1 MSKIER
7 FLSDP
12 RYQALDDA
20 GKKEKLDLFFN
31 KYVTQDARYAPLDE
45 EGKARVYSKF
55 MSKYYGEPEAK
66 APKQKTRFSELRL
79 KSELKGTMSLT
90 QSAVADKTSTDAVES
105 YMAKTH
111 RGSADIGYSRGA
123 ASVAGAPKPKNILE
137 AMDVGFTQGLTS
149 VLSAP
154 KMIIDIIQGDTYSAN
169 YTQGV
174 IDQRL
179 KDAGYEDMDMAS
191 AIKNKDLKKAG
202 GMALRAFAQS
212 APVTA
217 LWLVHPLIGDV
228 FGALMPT
235 AASKY
240 TQLDREMPELSTG
253 KKVASAALA
262 GTWEALS
269 EEIGNRLGFLN
280 KFVKIGRPN
289 LAKLISK
296 EVAKTKI
303 INAFAGG
310 AMGAVGEG
318 FEEYLSFNGEYWTDV
333 MLGITDHDP
342 KAYREGAINSTLL
355 GIGAGGVQGGIT
367 TTVSSLLNARYS
379 NIQSKL
385 DKAEGIDLSR
395 YKDAGKWNAAKNAK
409 MLAQKTRAA
418 IQFAQ
423 EGDTD
428 GAIQLAKENLSA
440 AQRILS
446 EDQSSTIKAIGMY
459 NAIIFDTATQY
470 QEREEG
476 LPVPSGVAAGEQAT
490 AIQEPTQKAAATEP
504 QSVEDTIVNLVQE
517 GDIEAAENALN
528 EAIKNRVTGINVPY
542 LRTLV
547 NESKAVA
554 ARTAKEE
561 ADQKARRDIIDKY
574 GKYAEMSHSELQ
586 DEAKKRGLKAGG
598 KSTDIMARLKESDEK
613 PKAETTPAK
622 PAAKKPFATNEP
634 TEQQQDRAIK
644 ESLIAEETPKKASK
658 YESMGYNALQKEA
671 KKRGINSFGV
681 KKAELIRQL
690 EEKDSSTG
698 TAPGTATDTGKAAE
712 AKVESVKPY
721 SNHSKMNREALRNEK
736 KARLRSLEEMKAR
749 GVKSVKIGAKQMTI
763 DKAID
768 VTRKS
773 MDILLLDEYNAEQK
787 VSPTLSEDVKW
798 KIYKARKEFE
808 RYAEGGVSSRISKK
822 EFDNALRKLN
832 ALESEYGVPN
842 TRADGTRGGEIYEQ
856 KDVTPIEYTGKSDG
870 KIDRNLVDAIKSG
883 EAWMDYNATTSEEWN
898 IAMAEMKEEGTFWG
912 IKDQDIVDQ
921 GIKIMEEIDKLLD
934 EIENIDNTTKEYLDD
949 LDKSGTYIS
958 DEEINR
964 ISDENWEKRKEIEAK
979 IKVLQE
985 KHKDL
990 WDNAKSD
997 QSSQDT
1003 TPVKAAEDSKAEVA
1017 EIDSNFDA
1025 ADNEAWDAK
1034 RNLPEV
1040 VVRRINTYWADNEK
1054 LTKDNKSK
1062 FRELWVSHGKNIEAY
1077 LDAMSRRG
1085 FTGKDQQAI
1094 IRWLNEA
1101 RRLRMESEKR
1111 RAWYNGDLA
1120 KAAEDIGS
1128 EVAPKTQSV
1137 PMSRSTFQE
1146 QYRQAQEG
1154 KLPKGQID
1162 AQLKLYDAMMDTYAK
1177 EMGITIDEAYAE
1189 VIDSV
1194 TVDEPVEG
1202 TARRSGARYHTIQGY
1217 IQKMPN
1223 GKYRIGI
1230 MQPNVTTGLHEQ
1242 AHLGKSLMEIMAN
1255 KSPAWASRLKAAEEW
1270 CGVKDGKW
1278 TTEAEEKFA
1287 NGYVKFLADGSAPN
1301 GKLKTIFAKIKE
1313 WIGSILQG
1321 LADVKNLDVSNEMR
1335 GVYLSMLGISEGK
1348 RNLTS
1353 EQKVLSIKLK
1363 SAMKQ
1368 AATSDPL
1375 KLETEID
1382 RFADSNDLILE
1393 GKRTGNKTSFYLN
1406 RIDDGKT
1413 MIEIHHSNGEYDVNG
1428 YHAANNQEVMEQVTR
1443 ILGETRYQTT
1453 DMPSAAEIAEA
1464 ERQMAEVRKKYKGTD
1479 VAVSQN
1485 ARYAGQ
1491 DMKWTERLKQKPTK
1505 IVPGTKFYHVSY
1517 SRISSFFPKETCFFT
1532 EYKKYL
1538 TGHFYELEVL
1548 SPIYGQETITEEE
1561 IRIDLEDYADSVA
1574 IRYIGERDTKYDINS
1589 KKHIETKNTLIA
1601 TDKWM
1606 KAPNGKPTNLTE
1618 RQWLQVRTQNFKDWF
1633 GDWENDPKNA
1643 SKVVDENGEP
1653 MVVYHG
1659 GEVESEFSPTKSRR
1673 GFFFF
1678 AQDRGAAEYYASS
1691 FRSRLVEAF
1700 LSSPNILDLMN
1711 PYSVENKDF
1720 MSEYAEYYDEW
1731 VDRASGEK
1739 TSPQELIDAGTLWD
1753 YEGSGSGNRWYD
1765 LFALAKTMGYDGV
1778 KVNDITIGSDE
1789 PTYVVFSPNQIKS
1802 ATDNVGTF
1810 SESNDIRY
1818 QIDNAI
1824 QSASPDMQ
1832 ERIAKIMEKQKK
1844 VQQAANATY
1853 RELTTKIGRTTSVYE
1868 WDSLMRK
1875 SLVTAIRNAFP
1886 GAAPMNIEKYAALEE
1901 TLGELDPGLEDH
1913 AKEIKRIKAQLRR
1926 MVAMDKKFRD
1936 ALEDVSGFSD
1946 IADIP
1951 FEGLFSALENTN
1963 PAAYDRYFKD
1973 ETFDILLKAL
1983 PKIKT
1988 AYDGQFTMQTL
1999 QRIVDVILNGNDPN
2013 VGRDVSELA
2022 FLQPQRLFAELFGK
2036 AGINTINY
2044 AYHGTLKLAA
2054 YEMEYT
2060 PHLREINRLLMT
2072 ADNNR
2077 GSAYDGDDLDIIGRT
2092 IFEVDGNSEI
2102 SNKLETIQER
2112 LAEWAEEN
2120 NAVINSKDVEDIYN
2134 EKEYLKD
2141 IMRGF
2146 IAEWNANPERTQKIG
2161 IREDYD
2167 NPRKYNWGDISDIT
2181 TKGGKYLYTPGN
2193 ARERSKQ
2200 DFSDGLD
2207 YDTNIF
2213 NAYSNY
2219 MYSMTR
2225 YMAFYDLAN
2234 YVEGSSILYAS
2245 KGGKAGQKKM
2255 ASGFDLDL
2263 SLAQHKS
2270 SAYASKM
2277 IEDYVRNTIGYHKK
2291 DTPKGR
2297 LLAAARTNVYA
2308 SLLASNVIMT
2318 VLNFNQRNLIH
2329 SVVDQNIAKQVKT
2342 DVAFWTGL
2350 FKPSNEEYPTL
2361 SGIMQAYVT
2370 ANQSLIAELA
2380 AEAKRSANQG
2390 RTALTRAYYKHSAY
2404 NAELLRLSP
2413 FSLAELGNRAY
2424 AHAAGVYQVTQNSM
2438 AYKEYVASGMSR
2450 HQAMERALSEDSNLR
2465 RAAITYGGIIN
2476 AEINADA
2483 NRAFSPHFFG
2493 DASKIKKIAIF
2504 LRYGVTIAL
2513 LELRTYGGARDI
2525 KSLLSPDL
2533 FRLLTSGNVKAA
2545 TAAQTIQAGIIMKSM
2560 LHPKR
2565 IAELVRKGQ
2574 VSTAETSKNLITVN
2588 EVNMV
2593 RDAITWALDEQAK
2606 YTEEEFH
2613 NIIRGKSGAKRAM
2626 AALMAF
2632 SVSEVLLRSLL
2643 ELLFSLIPWWQGK
2656 KKFIETDV
2664 IENIASVLGLFQG
2677 LKTASNVRLGA
2688 TLAPDLGAYNPT
2700 AKTTTKALSQYVLRL
2715 TPYAGLANYMGKV
2728 FTGKYFSDLFWDE
2741 VYD

>member
-1 MSKIER
+1 M
-7 FLSDP
+7 
-12 RYQALDDA
+12 
-20 GKKEKLDLFFN
+20 
-31 KYVTQDARYAPLDE
+31 
-45 EGKARVYSKF
+45 
-55 MSKYYGEPEAK
+55 
-66 APKQKTRFSELRL
+66 
-79 KSELKGTMSLT
+79 
-90 QSAVADKTSTDAVES
+90 
-105 YMAKTH
+105 
-111 RGSADIGYSRGA
+111 
-123 ASVAGAPKPKNILE
+123 
-137 AMDVGFTQGLTS
+137 
-149 VLSAP
+149 
-154 KMIIDIIQGDTYSAN
+154 
-169 YTQGV
+169 
-174 IDQRL
+174 
-179 KDAGYEDMDMAS
+179 
-191 AIKNKDLKKAG
+191 
-202 GMALRAFAQS
+202 
-212 APVTA
+212 
-217 LWLVHPLIGDV
+217 
-228 FGALMPT
+228 
-235 AASKY
+235 
-240 TQLDREMPELSTG
+240 
-253 KKVASAALA
+253 
-262 GTWEALS
+262 
-269 EEIGNRLGFLN
+269 
-280 KFVKIGRPN
+280 
-289 LAKLISK
+289 
-296 EVAKTKI
+296 
-303 INAFAGG
+303 
-310 AMGAVGEG
+310 
-318 FEEYLSFNGEYWTDV
+318 
-333 MLGITDHDP
+333 
-342 KAYREGAINSTLL
+342 
-355 GIGAGGVQGGIT
+355 
-367 TTVSSLLNARYS
+367 
-379 NIQSKL
+379 
-385 DKAEGIDLSR
+385 
-395 YKDAGKWNAAKNAK
+395 
-409 MLAQKTRAA
+409 
-418 IQFAQ
+418 
-423 EGDTD
+423 
-428 GAIQLAKENLSA
+428 
-440 AQRILS
+440 
-446 EDQSSTIKAIGMY
+446 
-459 NAIIFDTATQY
+459 
-470 QEREEG
+470 
-476 LPVPSGVAAGEQAT
+476 
-490 AIQEPTQKAAATEP
+490 
-504 QSVEDTIVNLVQE
+504 
-517 GDIEAAENALN
+517 
-528 EAIKNRVTGINVPY
+528 
-542 LRTLV
+542 
-547 NESKAVA
+547 
-554 ARTAKEE
+554 
-561 ADQKARRDIIDKY
+561 
-574 GKYAEMSHSELQ
+574 
-586 DEAKKRGLKAGG
+586 
-598 KSTDIMARLKESDEK
+598 
-613 PKAETTPAK
+613 
-622 PAAKKPFATNEP
+622 
-634 TEQQQDRAIK
+634 
-644 ESLIAEETPKKASK
+644 
-658 YESMGYNALQKEA
+658 
-671 KKRGINSFGV
+671 
-681 KKAELIRQL
+681 
-690 EEKDSSTG
+690 
-698 TAPGTATDTGKAAE
+698 
-712 AKVESVKPY
+712 
-721 SNHSKMNREALRNEK
+721 
-736 KARLRSLEEMKAR
+736 
-749 GVKSVKIGAKQMTI
+749 
-763 DKAID
+763 
-768 VTRKS
+768 
-773 MDILLLDEYNAEQK
+773 
-787 VSPTLSEDVKW
+787 
-798 KIYKARKEFE
+798 
-808 RYAEGGVSSRISKK
+808 
-822 EFDNALRKLN
+822 
-832 ALESEYGVPN
+832 
-842 TRADGTRGGEIYEQ
+842 
-856 KDVTPIEYTGKSDG
+856 
-870 KIDRNLVDAIKSG
+870 
-883 EAWMDYNATTSEEWN
+883 
-898 IAMAEMKEEGTFWG
+898 
-912 IKDQDIVDQ
+912 
-921 GIKIMEEIDKLLD
+921 
-934 EIENIDNTTKEYLDD
+934 
-949 LDKSGTYIS
+949 
-958 DEEINR
+958 
-964 ISDENWEKRKEIEAK
+964 
-979 IKVLQE
+979 
-985 KHKDL
+985 
-990 WDNAKSD
+990 
-997 QSSQDT
+997 
-1003 TPVKAAEDSKAEVA
+1003 
-1017 EIDSNFDA
+1017 
-1025 ADNEAWDAK
+1025 
-1034 RNLPEV
+1034 
-1040 VVRRINTYWADNEK
+1040 
-1054 LTKDNKSK
+1054 
-1062 FRELWVSHGKNIEAY
+1062 
-1077 LDAMSRRG
+1077 
-1085 FTGKDQQAI
+1085 
-1094 IRWLNEA
+1094 
-1101 RRLRMESEKR
+1101 
-1111 RAWYNGDLA
+1111 
-1120 KAAEDIGS
+1120 
-1128 EVAPKTQSV
+1128 
-1137 PMSRSTFQE
+1137 
-1146 QYRQAQEG
+1146 
-1154 KLPKGQID
+1154 
-1162 AQLKLYDAMMDTYAK
+1162 
-1177 EMGITIDEAYAE
+1177 
-1189 VIDSV
+1189 
-1194 TVDEPVEG
+1194 
-1202 TARRSGARYHTIQGY
+1202 
-1217 IQKMPN
+1217 
-1223 GKYRIGI
+1223 
-1230 MQPNVTTGLHEQ
+1230 
-1242 AHLGKSLMEIMAN
+1242 
-1255 KSPAWASRLKAAEEW
+1255 
-1270 CGVKDGKW
+1270 
-1278 TTEAEEKFA
+1278 
-1287 NGYVKFLADGSAPN
+1287 
-1301 GKLKTIFAKIKE
+1301 
-1313 WIGSILQG
+1313 
-1321 LADVKNLDVSNEMR
+1321 
-1335 GVYLSMLGISEGK
+1335 
-1348 RNLTS
+1348 
-1353 EQKVLSIKLK
+1353 
-1363 SAMKQ
+1363 
-1368 AATSDPL
+1368 
-1375 KLETEID
+1375 
-1382 RFADSNDLILE
+1382 
-1393 GKRTGNKTSFYLN
+1393 
-1406 RIDDGKT
+1406 
-1413 MIEIHHSNGEYDVNG
+1413 
-1428 YHAANNQEVMEQVTR
+1428 
-1443 ILGETRYQTT
+1443 
-1453 DMPSAAEIAEA
+1453 
-1464 ERQMAEVRKKYKGTD
+1464 
-1479 VAVSQN
+1479 
-1485 ARYAGQ
+1485 
-1491 DMKWTERLKQKPTK
+1491 
-1505 IVPGTKFYHVSY
+1505 
-1517 SRISSFFPKETCFFT
+1517 
-1532 EYKKYL
+1532 
-1538 TGHFYELEVL
+1538 
-1548 SPIYGQETITEEE
+1548 
-1561 IRIDLEDYADSVA
+1561 
-1574 IRYIGERDTKYDINS
+1574 
-1589 KKHIETKNTLIA
+1589 
-1601 TDKWM
+1601 
-1606 KAPNGKPTNLTE
+1606 
-1618 RQWLQVRTQNFKDWF
+1618 
-1633 GDWENDPKNA
+1633 
-1643 SKVVDENGEP
+1643 VDENGEP
-1653 MVVYHG
+1653 RVVYHG
-1659 GEVESEFSPTKSRR
+1659 SSNSFSEFRKKMMGSTTGTAAAKK
-1673 GFFFF
+1673 GFWFAANPEVASFF
-1678 AQDRGAAEYYASS
+1678 AQYEDKNIYPVFLNIKALVKTNDAKLSRYELMSGVGHNKRRDVAQKAIREGKNGAMFLNTVDYGGDRTDTFVA
-1691 FRSRLVEAF
+1691 
-1700 LSSPNILDLMN
+1700 
-1711 PYSVENKDF
+1711 
-1720 MSEYAEYYDEW
+1720 
-1731 VDRASGEK
+1731 
-1739 TSPQELIDAGTLWD
+1739 
-1753 YEGSGSGNRWYD
+1753 
-1765 LFALAKTMGYDGV
+1765 
-1778 KVNDITIGSDE
+1778 
-1789 PTYVVFSPNQIKS
+1789 FSPNQIKS
-1802 ATDNVGTF
+1802 ATGNVGTF

-2120 NAVINSKDVEDIYN
+2120 NAVINSKDVEEIYN

-2308 SLLASNVIMT
+2308 SLLAANVIMT
-2318 VLNFNQRNLIH
+2318 VLNYNQRNLIH
-2329 SVVDQNIAKQVKT
+2329 AVVDQNIAKQVKT

-2404 NAELLRLSP
+2404 YAEILRLSP

-2483 NRAFSPHFFG
+2483 NRAFSPHFFS
-2493 DASKIKKIAIF
+2493 DASKIKKVAIF

-2606 YTEEEFH
+2606 HTEEEFH

>member
-123 ASVAGAPKPKNILE
+123 ASVAGEPKPKNILE

-202 GMALRAFAQS
+202 GMALRTFAQS
-212 APVTA
+212 APVTV
-217 LWLVHPLIGDV
+217 LWLVHPLIGDIY
-228 FGALMPT
+228 GALMPT

-262 GTWEALS
+262 GTWEVLS

-385 DKAEGIDLSR
+385 DKVEGIDLSR

-409 MLAQKTRAA
+409 MLAQKTREA

-459 NAIIFDTATQY
+459 NAIIVDTATQY

-554 ARTAKEE
+554 ARTAKE
-561 ADQKARRDIIDKY
+561 AAAQKERQDIIDKY

-598 KSTDIMARLKESDEK
+598 KSTDIMARLKESDQAK

-634 TEQQQDRAIK
+634 IEQQQDRAIK

-671 KKRGINSFGV
+671 KKHGINSFGV

-808 RYAEGGVSSRISKK
+808 RYAEGGVFSRISKK

-1003 TPVKAAEDSKAEVA
+1003 TPVKAAEDSKAETKDIDGLYNRIKTTVA
-1017 EIDSNFDA
+1017 GKDSQDMYVLKRDLGLLLMPKVRVQEAESVADYYIALREGSVTQAEYDNYIDELIAENRVNDTSDA
-1025 ADNEAWDAK
+1025 EKVAARERVDAYRNKKAEDSKPKQQSPKDDGYIRINIGDLIEHYKAMGMDRQRAWKEYIQDTVLSKRVITDSIDAK
-1034 RNLPEV
+1034 DFMPFFD
-1040 VVRRINTYWADNEK
+1040 RIQFPKKSDKMMPKQQTADP
-1054 LTKDNKSK
+1054 
-1062 FRELWVSHGKNIEAY
+1062 V
-1077 LDAMSRRG
+1077 
-1085 FTGKDQQAI
+1085 
-1094 IRWLNEA
+1094 
-1101 RRLRMESEKR
+1101 
-1111 RAWYNGDLA
+1111 
-1120 KAAEDIGS
+1120 KAAEDSKS
-1128 EVAPKTQSV
+1128 EV
-1137 PMSRSTFQE
+1137 MSRSNFQE

-1194 TVDEPVEG
+1194 TADEPLDG
-1202 TARRSGARYHTIQGY
+1202 TARRSGVRYQTIQGY

-1363 SAMKQ
+1363 FAMKQ

-1464 ERQMAEVRKKYKGTD
+1464 ERQMAEVRAKYEGTD
-1479 VAVSQN
+1479 Q
-1485 ARYAGQ
+1485 
-1491 DMKWTERLKQKPTK
+1491 
-1505 IVPGTKFYHVSY
+1505 
-1517 SRISSFFPKETCFFT
+1517 
-1532 EYKKYL
+1532 
-1538 TGHFYELEVL
+1538 
-1548 SPIYGQETITEEE
+1548 
-1561 IRIDLEDYADSVA
+1561 
-1574 IRYIGERDTKYDINS
+1574 
-1589 KKHIETKNTLIA
+1589 
-1601 TDKWM
+1601 WM
-1606 KAPNGKPTNLTE
+1606 KAPNGKPTKLNE

-1653 MVVYHG
+1653 RVVYHG
-1659 GEVESEFSPTKSRR
+1659 SSNSFSEFSKKMMGSSTGTAAAKK
-1673 GFFFF
+1673 GFWFAANPEVASFF
-1678 AQDRGAAEYYASS
+1678 AQYEDKNIYPVFLNIKALVKTNDAKLSRYELMSGVGHNKRRDVLQKAIREGKNGAMFLNTVDYGGDRTDTFAA
-1691 FRSRLVEAF
+1691 
-1700 LSSPNILDLMN
+1700 
-1711 PYSVENKDF
+1711 
-1720 MSEYAEYYDEW
+1720 
-1731 VDRASGEK
+1731 
-1739 TSPQELIDAGTLWD
+1739 
-1753 YEGSGSGNRWYD
+1753 
-1765 LFALAKTMGYDGV
+1765 
-1778 KVNDITIGSDE
+1778 
-1789 PTYVVFSPNQIKS
+1789 FSPNQIKS
-1802 ATDNVGTF
+1802 ATANVGTF

-2077 GSAYDGDDLDIIGRT
+2077 GSAYEGDDLDIIGRT

-2120 NAVINSKDVEDIYN
+2120 NAVINSKDVEEIYN

-2404 NAELLRLSP
+2404 YAEILRLSP

-2483 NRAFSPHFFG
+2483 NRAFSPHFFS
-2493 DASKIKKIAIF
+2493 DASKIKKVATF

-2606 YTEEEFH
+2606 HTEEEFH

>member
-20 GKKEKLDLFFN
+20 GKKDKLDLFFN

-66 APKQKTRFSELRL
+66 APKQKTPFTDLGSEV
-79 KSELKGTMSLT
+79 ENITSLT
-90 QSAVADKTSTDAVES
+90 TSAEADKLHTDSVES

-123 ASVAGAPKPKNILE
+123 ASVADEPKPKNIFE
-137 AMDVGFTQGLTS
+137 AMDIGFTQGLTS

-154 KMIIDIIQGDTYSAN
+154 QMIVDIIQGDIYSAN
-169 YTQGV
+169 YTQGM

-179 KDAGYEDMDMAS
+179 KDAGYDDMDMAS

-202 GMALRAFAQS
+202 GMALKVFSQS

-253 KKVASAALA
+253 KKIASAALA

-269 EEIGNRLGFLN
+269 EEIGNRLAFMN

-289 LAKLISK
+289 LAKLIAK
-296 EVAKTKI
+296 EVGKTKV

-342 KAYREGAINSTLL
+342 KVYREGAINSTLL

-379 NIQSKL
+379 DIQGKL
-385 DKAEGIDLSR
+385 DKAASIDLSR
-395 YKDAGKWNAAKNAK
+395 YNGTDRWNAAKNTK
-409 MLAQKTRAA
+409 MLAQKTQAA
-418 IQFAQ
+418 VQLAR
-423 EGDTD
+423 EGDTE

-440 AQRILS
+440 AQRILDK
-446 EDQSSTIKAIGMY
+446 EQSSAIKTIGMY
-459 NAIIFDTATQY
+459 NSLLIDTATQY

-476 LPVPSGVAAGEQAT
+476 LPVPSGVGAGEQAT
-490 AIQEPTQKAAATEP
+490 AIQEPTQQATESEP
-504 QSVEDTIVNLVQE
+504 QSVEDTIVTLVQE

-528 EAIKNRVTGINVPY
+528 EAIKNGTTGINIPY

-554 ARTAKEE
+554 ARIAKEE
-561 ADQKARRDIIDKY
+561 ADQKARQDIIDKY

-613 PKAETTPAK
+613 PKAETMPAK
-622 PAAKKPFATNEP
+622 PVVRESLTANKTIE
-634 TEQQQDRAIK
+634 TQQDRAIK

-690 EEKDSSTG
+690 EEK
-698 TAPGTATDTGKAAE
+698 E
-712 AKVESVKPY
+712 ASI
-721 SNHSKMNREALRNEK
+721 EK
-736 KARLRSLEEMKAR
+736 TK
-749 GVKSVKIGAKQMTI
+749 
-763 DKAID
+763 
-768 VTRKS
+768 
-773 MDILLLDEYNAEQK
+773 NAEQR

-808 RYAEGGVSSRISKK
+808 RYADLNFFHRISKE

-832 ALESEYGVPN
+832 ALESEYGLPN
-842 TRADGTRGGEIYEQ
+842 TRAGGTRGGYAYEQ
-856 KDVTPIEYTGKSDG
+856 KDATPIEYTGKSDG

-883 EAWMDYNATTSEEWN
+883 EAWVDYSPTSEEWS
-898 IAMAEMKEEGTFWG
+898 IAISEMKEEGTFWG
-912 IKDQDIVDQ
+912 IKDQDIIDQ
-921 GIKIMEEIDKLLD
+921 GIKIMEEIDELLD
-934 EIENIDNTTKEYLDD
+934 EIDNIDNTTKEYLDD
-949 LDKSGTYIS
+949 LDESGTYIS
-958 DEEINR
+958 DEEIKE
-964 ISDENWEKRKEIEAK
+964 IVDENTKRIKEIEAK
-979 IKVLQE
+979 IKVLQK

-997 QSSQDT
+997 QSSQAT
-1003 TPVKAAEDSKAEVA
+1003 TPVKAAEDGKAGTQDIDKLYNRIKTTVAGKNSQDVYILKRDLGLLLMPKVRIQEAESVADYYIALREGSVTQAEYDNYIDELIAENRVNDASDAEKSAARKRVDAYRNKKAE
-1017 EIDSNFDA
+1017 DSKPKPQTPKDDGYIRISIGDLIEHYKA
-1025 ADNEAWDAK
+1025 MGMDRQRAWKEYIQDTVLSKRVITDSIDAK
-1034 RNLPEV
+1034 DFMPYFD
-1040 VVRRINTYWADNEK
+1040 RIQFPQ
-1054 LTKDNKSK
+1054 KSDK
-1062 FRELWVSHGKNIEAY
+1062 MMPAPV
-1077 LDAMSRRG
+1077 
-1085 FTGKDQQAI
+1085 
-1094 IRWLNEA
+1094 
-1101 RRLRMESEKR
+1101 
-1111 RAWYNGDLA
+1111 
-1120 KAAEDIGS
+1120 KAAEDIES
-1128 EVAPKTQSV
+1128 EV
-1137 PMSRSTFQE
+1137 MSRSTFQE
-1146 QYRQAQEG
+1146 QYRQAQDG

-1194 TVDEPVEG
+1194 TADEPVEG
-1202 TARRSGARYHTIQGY
+1202 TARRSGARYQTIQGY

-1353 EQKVLSIKLK
+1353 EQKVQSIKLK

-1368 AATSDPL
+1368 DATSDPL

-1382 RFADSNDLILE
+1382 SFADSNDLILE

-1413 MIEIHHSNGEYDVNG
+1413 MIEIHHSNGEYEVNG

-1443 ILGETRYQTT
+1443 ILGDTRYQTT

-1464 ERQMAEVRKKYKGTD
+1464 ERQMAEVRAKYEGTGWYKSLPTWEIITRMNNVTD
-1479 VAVSQN
+1479 TPYNQKIKEGELFRDSAGDDPYIYETRYVNPKDYIDKVHLEGETYDKVVSMPTTQKYIEWYKQGYEPPPMTLIIHYKN
-1485 ARYAGQ
+1485 GLTP
-1491 DMKWTERLKQKPTK
+1491 TERRRWVAAIEAGVDK
-1505 IVPGTKFYHVSY
+1505 VPALVEIGRASEMLN
-1517 SRISSFFPKETCFFT
+1517 SPL
-1532 EYKKYL
+1532 YL
-1538 TGHFYELEVL
+1538 
-1548 SPIYGQETITEEE
+1548 
-1561 IRIDLEDYADSVA
+1561 
-1574 IRYIGERDTKYDINS
+1574 
-1589 KKHIETKNTLIA
+1589 
-1601 TDKWM
+1601 
-1606 KAPNGKPTNLTE
+1606 KAPNGKPTNLNE
-1618 RQWLQVRTQNFKDWF
+1618 RQWLQVRTENFKDWF

-1653 MVVYHG
+1653 RVVYHG
-1659 GEVESEFSPTKSRR
+1659 SGNSFNEFMFSGYHRDIDGYYFSSDKDSAMSYTDLTSEFLYEVFLNVRNPIVKDYNGSSWNSAVAFNPSAYNVIPPHDDVDVLEEDLGYLKTIDGLVQLALSNNHD
-1673 GFFFF
+1673 GVI
-1678 AQDRGAAEYYASS
+1678 ANNIEDQGENLNYYAY
-1691 FRSRLVEAF
+1691 VA
-1700 LSSPNILDLMN
+1700 N
-1711 PYSVENKDF
+1711 
-1720 MSEYAEYYDEW
+1720 
-1731 VDRASGEK
+1731 
-1739 TSPQELIDAGTLWD
+1739 
-1753 YEGSGSGNRWYD
+1753 
-1765 LFALAKTMGYDGV
+1765 
-1778 KVNDITIGSDE
+1778 
-1789 PTYVVFSPNQIKS
+1789 TYVAFAPTQIKS
-1802 ATDNVGTF
+1802 ATANVGTF

-1832 ERIAKIMEKQKK
+1832 DRIAKIMEKQKK

-1868 WDSLMRK
+1868 WDSMMRK

-2060 PHLREINRLLMT
+2060 PHLRELNRLLMT
-2072 ADNNR
+2072 SDNNR

-2120 NAVINSKDVEDIYN
+2120 NAVINSKDVEEIYN

-2200 DFSDGLD
+2200 DFSEGLD

-2297 LLAAARTNVYA
+2297 LLASARTNVYA
-2308 SLLASNVIMT
+2308 SLLAANVIMT
-2318 VLNFNQRNLIH
+2318 VLNYNQRNLIH
-2329 SVVDQNIAKQVKT
+2329 SVVDQNIAMQVRT

-2370 ANQSLIAELA
+2370 ANQSLVAELA

-2493 DASKIKKIAIF
+2493 DASKIKKVAVF

-2545 TAAQTIQAGIIMKSM
+2545 TAAQTIQAGAIMKSM

-2574 VSTAETSKNLITVN
+2574 VSTAKTSKNLITVN

-2593 RDAITWALDEQAK
+2593 RDAITWALDVQAK
-2606 YTEEEFH
+2606 HTEGEFH
-2613 NIIRGKSGAKRAM
+2613 NIIRGKSGAKQAM

-2643 ELLFSLIPWWQGK
+2643 ELLFSLIPWWKGK

-2677 LKTASNVRLGA
+2677 LKTASNVRLGS

-2715 TPYAGLANYMGKV
+2715 TPYAGFANYMGKV

>member
-31 KYVTQDARYAPLDE
+31 KYVTQDARYSPLDE

-66 APKQKTRFSELRL
+66 APKQKTPFSGLRL
-79 KSELKGTMSLT
+79 KSELEGTMSLT

-123 ASVAGAPKPKNILE
+123 ASVAGEPKPKNILE

-212 APVTA
+212 APVTV
-217 LWLVHPLIGDV
+217 LWLVHPLIGDIY
-228 FGALMPT
+228 GALMPT

-385 DKAEGIDLSR
+385 DKVEGIDLSR

-409 MLAQKTRAA
+409 MLAQKTREA

-459 NAIIFDTATQY
+459 NAIIVDTATQY

-504 QSVEDTIVNLVQE
+504 KSIEDTIVNLVQE

-528 EAIKNRVTGINVPY
+528 EAVKNRVTGINVPY

-554 ARTAKEE
+554 ERTAKE
-561 ADQKARRDIIDKY
+561 AAAQKERQDIIDRY

-598 KSTDIMARLKESDEK
+598 KSTDIMARLKESDQAK

-658 YESMGYNALQKEA
+658 YESMSYNALQKEA
-671 KKRGINSFGV
+671 KKHGINSFGV

-690 EEKDSSTG
+690 EEKAA
-698 TAPGTATDTGKAAE
+698 APEKTKA
-712 AKVESVKPY
+712 
-721 SNHSKMNREALRNEK
+721 
-736 KARLRSLEEMKAR
+736 
-749 GVKSVKIGAKQMTI
+749 
-763 DKAID
+763 
-768 VTRKS
+768 
-773 MDILLLDEYNAEQK
+773 
-787 VSPTLSEDVKW
+787 
-798 KIYKARKEFE
+798 E
-808 RYAEGGVSSRISKK
+808 RA
-822 EFDNALRKLN
+822 
-832 ALESEYGVPN
+832 
-842 TRADGTRGGEIYEQ
+842 
-856 KDVTPIEYTGKSDG
+856 
-870 KIDRNLVDAIKSG
+870 
-883 EAWMDYNATTSEEWN
+883 
-898 IAMAEMKEEGTFWG
+898 
-912 IKDQDIVDQ
+912 
-921 GIKIMEEIDKLLD
+921 
-934 EIENIDNTTKEYLDD
+934 
-949 LDKSGTYIS
+949 
-958 DEEINR
+958 
-964 ISDENWEKRKEIEAK
+964 
-979 IKVLQE
+979 
-985 KHKDL
+985 
-990 WDNAKSD
+990 
-997 QSSQDT
+997 SQDT
-1003 TPVKAAEDSKAEVA
+1003 TPVKAAEDSKAENQD
-1017 EIDSNFDA
+1017 IDKLYN
-1025 ADNEAWDAK
+1025 
-1034 RNLPEV
+1034 
-1040 VVRRINTYWADNEK
+1040 RINTA
-1054 LTKDNKSK
+1054 
-1062 FRELWVSHGKNIEAY
+1062 VV
-1077 LDAMSRRG
+1077 
-1085 FTGKDQQAI
+1085 GKDSQDMYILKRDLGLLLMPKVRVQEAESVADYYIALREGSVTQAEYDNYIDELIAENRVNDTSDAEKVAARERVDAYRNKKAEDSKPKQQSPKDDGY
-1094 IRWLNEA
+1094 IRISIGDLIEHYKA
-1101 RRLRMESEKR
+1101 MGMDRQ
-1111 RAWYNGDLA
+1111 RAWKEYIQDTVLSKRVITDSIDAKDFMPFFDRIQFPKKSDKMMPKQQTADLVTP
-1120 KAAEDIGS
+1120 AEDSKS
-1128 EVAPKTQSV
+1128 EV
-1137 PMSRSTFQE
+1137 MSRSTFQE

-1194 TVDEPVEG
+1194 TADEPVDG
-1202 TARRSGARYHTIQGY
+1202 TARRSGARYQTIQGY

-1242 AHLGKSLMEIMAN
+1242 AHLGKSLMEIMAA

-1270 CGVKDGKW
+1270 CGVKDGNW

-1413 MIEIHHSNGEYDVNG
+1413 MIEIHHSNGEYEVNG

-1443 ILGETRYQTT
+1443 ILGDTRYQTT

-1464 ERQMAEVRKKYKGTD
+1464 ERQMEEVRAKYKGEIVPITED
-1479 VAVSQN
+1479 AF
-1485 ARYAGQ
+1485 YPGQ
-1491 DMKWTERLKQKPTK
+1491 RMKWTERFK
-1505 IVPGTKFYHVSY
+1505 PGTIQIAVNKKLYHLSDDRIDAFY
-1517 SRISSFFPKETCFFT
+1517 PKETAFSAHRPDT
-1532 EYKKYL
+1532 D
-1538 TGHFYELEVL
+1538 GHYYELTVNK
-1548 SPIYGQETITEEE
+1548 TIEARESATEDE
-1561 IRIDLEDYADSVA
+1561 IRIELGDWADSVT
-1574 IRYIGERDTKYDINS
+1574 IRYIGEVSSRVTGYGWVQDNEGKYFGTKRRTTADGTQ
-1589 KKHIETKNTLIA
+1589 EAWRTLIEKHDQRIL
-1601 TDKWM
+1601 TDQWM
-1606 KAPNGKPTNLTE
+1606 KAPNGEPTKLTE

-1653 MVVYHG
+1653 RPVWHG
-1659 GEVESEFSPTKSRR
+1659 TASGGFTVFSRDELGKNTQSKSAKK
-1673 GFFFF
+1673 GFFFAGKESTSAASGYLREYVTDTSDVLSEVTEIIENIAYPATSLLSNAGVDGYSDGYREDLSDRIREF
-1678 AQDRGAAEYYASS
+1678 AYTYSGRHTKFYNAILSDIDNIKSDIETYREEILSTGATNKDIDAAISELNGA
-1691 FRSRLVEAF
+1691 RD
-1700 LSSPNILDLMN
+1700 NLDGIRTDFMFGN
-1711 PYSVENKDF
+1711 DMESMYSVFLNVRDPLEYNYAGERRRYTFAELLDVAIDNKKDGAIF
-1720 MSEYAEYYDEW
+1720 SNVEDGGP
-1731 VDRASGEK
+1731 VD
-1739 TSPQELIDAGTLWD
+1739 DV
-1753 YEGSGSGNRWYD
+1753 
-1765 LFALAKTMGYDGV
+1765 F
-1778 KVNDITIGSDE
+1778 
-1789 PTYVVFSPNQIKS
+1789 VVFSPTQIKS
-1802 ATDNVGTF
+1802 ATANVGTF
-1810 SESNDIRY
+1810 DPQNPDIRY

-1868 WDSLMRK
+1868 WDSMMRK

-1999 QRIVDVILNGNDPN
+1999 QRIVDVILSGNDPN

-2120 NAVINSKDVEDIYN
+2120 NAVINSKDVEEIYN

-2200 DFSDGLD
+2200 DFSEGLD

-2297 LLAAARTNVYA
+2297 LLASARTNVYA
-2308 SLLASNVIMT
+2308 SLLAANVIMT
-2318 VLNFNQRNLIH
+2318 VLNYNQRNLIH
-2329 SVVDQNIAKQVKT
+2329 AVVDQNIAMQVKT

-2350 FKPSNEEYPTL
+2350 FKPSNKEYPTL

-2370 ANQSLIAELA
+2370 ANQSLMAELA

-2390 RTALTRAYYKHSAY
+2390 RTALTRAYYKHTAY
-2404 NAELLRLSP
+2404 NAEILRLSP

-2483 NRAFSPHFFG
+2483 NRAFSPHFFS
-2493 DASKIKKIAIF
+2493 DASKIKNVATF

-2565 IAELVRKGQ
+2565 IAELVRRGQ
-2574 VSTAETSKNLITVN
+2574 VSTAKTSKNLITVN

>member
-1 MSKIER
+1 
-7 FLSDP
+7 
-12 RYQALDDA
+12 
-20 GKKEKLDLFFN
+20 
-31 KYVTQDARYAPLDE
+31 
-45 EGKARVYSKF
+45 
-55 MSKYYGEPEAK
+55 
-66 APKQKTRFSELRL
+66 
-79 KSELKGTMSLT
+79 
-90 QSAVADKTSTDAVES
+90 
-105 YMAKTH
+105 
-111 RGSADIGYSRGA
+111 
-123 ASVAGAPKPKNILE
+123 
-137 AMDVGFTQGLTS
+137 
-149 VLSAP
+149 
-154 KMIIDIIQGDTYSAN
+154 
-169 YTQGV
+169 
-174 IDQRL
+174 
-179 KDAGYEDMDMAS
+179 
-191 AIKNKDLKKAG
+191 
-202 GMALRAFAQS
+202 
-212 APVTA
+212 
-217 LWLVHPLIGDV
+217 
-228 FGALMPT
+228 
-235 AASKY
+235 
-240 TQLDREMPELSTG
+240 
-253 KKVASAALA
+253 
-262 GTWEALS
+262 
-269 EEIGNRLGFLN
+269 
-280 KFVKIGRPN
+280 
-289 LAKLISK
+289 
-296 EVAKTKI
+296 
-303 INAFAGG
+303 
-310 AMGAVGEG
+310 
-318 FEEYLSFNGEYWTDV
+318 
-333 MLGITDHDP
+333 
-342 KAYREGAINSTLL
+342 
-355 GIGAGGVQGGIT
+355 
-367 TTVSSLLNARYS
+367 
-379 NIQSKL
+379 
-385 DKAEGIDLSR
+385 
-395 YKDAGKWNAAKNAK
+395 
-409 MLAQKTRAA
+409 
-418 IQFAQ
+418 
-423 EGDTD
+423 
-428 GAIQLAKENLSA
+428 
-440 AQRILS
+440 
-446 EDQSSTIKAIGMY
+446 
-459 NAIIFDTATQY
+459 
-470 QEREEG
+470 
-476 LPVPSGVAAGEQAT
+476 
-490 AIQEPTQKAAATEP
+490 
-504 QSVEDTIVNLVQE
+504 
-517 GDIEAAENALN
+517 
-528 EAIKNRVTGINVPY
+528 
-542 LRTLV
+542 
-547 NESKAVA
+547 
-554 ARTAKEE
+554 
-561 ADQKARRDIIDKY
+561 
-574 GKYAEMSHSELQ
+574 
-586 DEAKKRGLKAGG
+586 
-598 KSTDIMARLKESDEK
+598 
-613 PKAETTPAK
+613 
-622 PAAKKPFATNEP
+622 
-634 TEQQQDRAIK
+634 
-644 ESLIAEETPKKASK
+644 
-658 YESMGYNALQKEA
+658 
-671 KKRGINSFGV
+671 
-681 KKAELIRQL
+681 
-690 EEKDSSTG
+690 
-698 TAPGTATDTGKAAE
+698 
-712 AKVESVKPY
+712 
-721 SNHSKMNREALRNEK
+721 
-736 KARLRSLEEMKAR
+736 
-749 GVKSVKIGAKQMTI
+749 
-763 DKAID
+763 
-768 VTRKS
+768 
-773 MDILLLDEYNAEQK
+773 
-787 VSPTLSEDVKW
+787 
-798 KIYKARKEFE
+798 
-808 RYAEGGVSSRISKK
+808 
-822 EFDNALRKLN
+822 
-832 ALESEYGVPN
+832 
-842 TRADGTRGGEIYEQ
+842 
-856 KDVTPIEYTGKSDG
+856 
-870 KIDRNLVDAIKSG
+870 
-883 EAWMDYNATTSEEWN
+883 
-898 IAMAEMKEEGTFWG
+898 
-912 IKDQDIVDQ
+912 
-921 GIKIMEEIDKLLD
+921 
-934 EIENIDNTTKEYLDD
+934 
-949 LDKSGTYIS
+949 
-958 DEEINR
+958 
-964 ISDENWEKRKEIEAK
+964 
-979 IKVLQE
+979 
-985 KHKDL
+985 
-990 WDNAKSD
+990 
-997 QSSQDT
+997 
-1003 TPVKAAEDSKAEVA
+1003 
-1017 EIDSNFDA
+1017 
-1025 ADNEAWDAK
+1025 
-1034 RNLPEV
+1034 
-1040 VVRRINTYWADNEK
+1040 
-1054 LTKDNKSK
+1054 
-1062 FRELWVSHGKNIEAY
+1062 
-1077 LDAMSRRG
+1077 
-1085 FTGKDQQAI
+1085 
-1094 IRWLNEA
+1094 
-1101 RRLRMESEKR
+1101 
-1111 RAWYNGDLA
+1111 
-1120 KAAEDIGS
+1120 
-1128 EVAPKTQSV
+1128 
-1137 PMSRSTFQE
+1137 
-1146 QYRQAQEG
+1146 
-1154 KLPKGQID
+1154 
-1162 AQLKLYDAMMDTYAK
+1162 
-1177 EMGITIDEAYAE
+1177 
-1189 VIDSV
+1189 
-1194 TVDEPVEG
+1194 
-1202 TARRSGARYHTIQGY
+1202 
-1217 IQKMPN
+1217 
-1223 GKYRIGI
+1223 
-1230 MQPNVTTGLHEQ
+1230 
-1242 AHLGKSLMEIMAN
+1242 
-1255 KSPAWASRLKAAEEW
+1255 
-1270 CGVKDGKW
+1270 
-1278 TTEAEEKFA
+1278 
-1287 NGYVKFLADGSAPN
+1287 
-1301 GKLKTIFAKIKE
+1301 
-1313 WIGSILQG
+1313 
-1321 LADVKNLDVSNEMR
+1321 
-1335 GVYLSMLGISEGK
+1335 
-1348 RNLTS
+1348 
-1353 EQKVLSIKLK
+1353 
-1363 SAMKQ
+1363 
-1368 AATSDPL
+1368 
-1375 KLETEID
+1375 
-1382 RFADSNDLILE
+1382 
-1393 GKRTGNKTSFYLN
+1393 
-1406 RIDDGKT
+1406 
-1413 MIEIHHSNGEYDVNG
+1413 
-1428 YHAANNQEVMEQVTR
+1428 
-1443 ILGETRYQTT
+1443 
-1453 DMPSAAEIAEA
+1453 
-1464 ERQMAEVRKKYKGTD
+1464 MAEVRAKYEGTD
-1479 VAVSQN
+1479 Q
-1485 ARYAGQ
+1485 
-1491 DMKWTERLKQKPTK
+1491 
-1505 IVPGTKFYHVSY
+1505 
-1517 SRISSFFPKETCFFT
+1517 
-1532 EYKKYL
+1532 
-1538 TGHFYELEVL
+1538 
-1548 SPIYGQETITEEE
+1548 
-1561 IRIDLEDYADSVA
+1561 
-1574 IRYIGERDTKYDINS
+1574 
-1589 KKHIETKNTLIA
+1589 
-1601 TDKWM
+1601 WM
-1606 KAPNGKPTNLTE
+1606 KAPNGEPTKLNE

-1653 MVVYHG
+1653 RVVYHG
-1659 GEVESEFSPTKSRR
+1659 SGNSFNEFMFSGYHRDIDGYYFSSDKDSAMSYTDLTSEFLYEVFLNVRNPIVKNYKESSWNSAVAFNPSAYNVIPTHDDVYVLEEDLGYLKTIDGLVQLALSNNHD
-1673 GFFFF
+1673 GVI
-1678 AQDRGAAEYYASS
+1678 AKNIYDQGENLNYYAY
-1691 FRSRLVEAF
+1691 VA
-1700 LSSPNILDLMN
+1700 N
-1711 PYSVENKDF
+1711 
-1720 MSEYAEYYDEW
+1720 
-1731 VDRASGEK
+1731 
-1739 TSPQELIDAGTLWD
+1739 
-1753 YEGSGSGNRWYD
+1753 
-1765 LFALAKTMGYDGV
+1765 
-1778 KVNDITIGSDE
+1778 
-1789 PTYVVFSPNQIKS
+1789 TYVVFSPNQIKS
-1802 ATDNVGTF
+1802 ATGNVGTF

-2077 GSAYDGDDLDIIGRT
+2077 GSAYEGDDLDIIGRT

-2404 NAELLRLSP
+2404 YAEILRLSP

-2483 NRAFSPHFFG
+2483 NRAFSPHFFS
-2493 DASKIKKIAIF
+2493 DALKIKKVATF

-2606 YTEEEFH
+2606 HTEEEFH

>member
-20 GKKEKLDLFFN
+20 GKKHKLDLFFN

-66 APKQKTRFSELRL
+66 APKQKTPFSGL
-79 KSELKGTMSLT
+79 KSEVENITSLT
-90 QSAVADKTSTDAVES
+90 TSAEASSTGLVETQTLDRRNKAYQKVMADREEALRIIDRERNLKHVVPQDRVAAGQQYIKKVES
-105 YMAKTH
+105 MQ
-111 RGSADIGYSRGA
+111 GA
-123 ASVAGAPKPKNILE
+123 YKYPIKSQYTA
-137 AMDVGFTQGLTS
+137 AMERLQ
-149 VLSAP
+149 P
-154 KMIIDIIQGDTYSAN
+154 NN
-169 YTQGV
+169 YTDPIERQV
-174 IDQRL
+174 AHEIV
-179 KDAGYEDMDMAS
+179 
-191 AIKNKDLKKAG
+191 NK
-202 GMALRAFAQS
+202 
-212 APVTA
+212 
-217 LWLVHPLIGDV
+217 
-228 FGALMPT
+228 
-235 AASKY
+235 
-240 TQLDREMPELSTG
+240 E
-253 KKVASAALA
+253 
-262 GTWEALS
+262 
-269 EEIGNRLGFLN
+269 
-280 KFVKIGRPN
+280 
-289 LAKLISK
+289 
-296 EVAKTKI
+296 
-303 INAFAGG
+303 
-310 AMGAVGEG
+310 
-318 FEEYLSFNGEYWTDV
+318 
-333 MLGITDHDP
+333 
-342 KAYREGAINSTLL
+342 
-355 GIGAGGVQGGIT
+355 
-367 TTVSSLLNARYS
+367 
-379 NIQSKL
+379 KL
-385 DKAEGIDLSR
+385 DKAQREYQRIAERTASATPEERKEIAKSLAAQQTLIDYYATGMTAAERAAYQAGQEGSESFRMVKALGAGSIDLASGVYQLFNPDSKFAR
-395 YKDAGKWNAAKNAK
+395 TINAYSAGLLEQSGNPLEDAF
-409 MLAQKTRAA
+409 AQVFYSMPMTLGYFMTSGISGAVGTATKAAA
-418 IQFAQ
+418 IATKAGEVASLMHSVNINAYITAKKYSEAISGYGSATAVPEGVLLAGSTSALVESAIEMLSDTAQ
-423 EGDTD
+423 AKIVLGQAKRIGRR
-428 GAIQLAKENLSA
+428 GAEQIIKNSLSGKIAGYGTRLATGMAESATTEFLEEITQGASGMIFDVMSNQREVPSLEEAFKELMYSGAVGALGGITFGLGGGIMVQSSNYQNWREVKKQA
-440 AQRILS
+440 ASGNKHAARLWEARSILDKSNPNGEVTKSDVQRAYDVIKSDLHAVTENRYQEDNPSIAQAMAQMYDAYAMVDMIKSPQQEAVREAIEAGVQRIL
-446 EDQSSTIKAIGMY
+446 DQK
-459 NAIIFDTATQY
+459 
-470 QEREEG
+470 
-476 LPVPSGVAAGEQAT
+476 QAT
-490 AIQEPTQKAAATEP
+490 ATQEPTQQATESEP
-504 QSVEDTIVNLVQE
+504 QSVEDTIVTLVQE

-528 EAIKNRVTGINVPY
+528 EAIKNGTTGINIPY

-554 ARTAKEE
+554 ERIAKEE
-561 ADQKARRDIIDKY
+561 ADQKARQDIIDKY

-613 PKAETTPAK
+613 PKAETMPAK
-622 PAAKKPFATNEP
+622 PVVRESLTANKTIE
-634 TEQQQDRAIK
+634 TQQDRAIK

-671 KKRGINSFGV
+671 KKHGINSFGI
-681 KKAELIRQL
+681 KKAEL
-690 EEKDSSTG
+690 
-698 TAPGTATDTGKAAE
+698 
-712 AKVESVKPY
+712 
-721 SNHSKMNREALRNEK
+721 M
-736 KARLRSLEEMKAR
+736 ARL
-749 GVKSVKIGAKQMTI
+749 
-763 DKAID
+763 
-768 VTRKS
+768 
-773 MDILLLDEYNAEQK
+773 
-787 VSPTLSEDVKW
+787 
-798 KIYKARKEFE
+798 KE
-808 RYAEGGVSSRISKK
+808 
-822 EFDNALRKLN
+822 
-832 ALESEYGVPN
+832 
-842 TRADGTRGGEIYEQ
+842 
-856 KDVTPIEYTGKSDG
+856 
-870 KIDRNLVDAIKSG
+870 
-883 EAWMDYNATTSEEWN
+883 
-898 IAMAEMKEEGTFWG
+898 
-912 IKDQDIVDQ
+912 
-921 GIKIMEEIDKLLD
+921 
-934 EIENIDNTTKEYLDD
+934 
-949 LDKSGTYIS
+949 S
-958 DEEINR
+958 DEKPKAET
-964 ISDENWEKRKEIEAK
+964 A
-979 IKVLQE
+979 
-985 KHKDL
+985 
-990 WDNAKSD
+990 
-997 QSSQDT
+997 
-1003 TPVKAAEDSKAEVA
+1003 PVKAAEDGKAGTQDIDKLYNRIKTTVAGKNSQDVYILKRDLGLLLMPKVRIQEAESVADYYIALREGSVTQAEYDNYIDELIAENRVNDASDAEKSAARKRVDAYRNKKAE
-1017 EIDSNFDA
+1017 DSKPKPQTPKDDGYIRISIGDLIEHYKA
-1025 ADNEAWDAK
+1025 MGMDRQRAWKEYIQDTVLSKRVITDSIDAK
-1034 RNLPEV
+1034 DFMPYFD
-1040 VVRRINTYWADNEK
+1040 RIQFPQ
-1054 LTKDNKSK
+1054 KSDK
-1062 FRELWVSHGKNIEAY
+1062 MMPAPV
-1077 LDAMSRRG
+1077 
-1085 FTGKDQQAI
+1085 
-1094 IRWLNEA
+1094 
-1101 RRLRMESEKR
+1101 
-1111 RAWYNGDLA
+1111 
-1120 KAAEDIGS
+1120 KAAEDIES
-1128 EVAPKTQSV
+1128 EV
-1137 PMSRSTFQE
+1137 MSRSTFQE

-1162 AQLKLYDAMMDTYAK
+1162 AQLKLYDAMMDTYAR

-1194 TVDEPVEG
+1194 TADEPVEG
-1202 TARRSGARYHTIQGY
+1202 TGAFDPSNPDILFQGEVTSGAAIESTVIPKKIVSAYRIGYLNTDGTVSPVMVDNKTTRQSYKMGTWYDAETRKSSMAIIPGFHFAYTPSLPQLYKEDGTLDPQRVYYIAEYDATNNYQAEADASGEGFIRGKIPENGFYFRKKRGIKGWVISGKMRPVRVLTMQEVDEINRQNGIETINGMPIEMYKAKQAKYKAKKGIREQNLQQLTRGY

-1353 EQKVLSIKLK
+1353 EQKVQSIKLK

-1368 AATSDPL
+1368 DATSDPL

-1382 RFADSNDLILE
+1382 SFADSNDLILE

-1413 MIEIHHSNGEYDVNG
+1413 MIEIHHSNGEYEVNG
-1428 YHAANNQEVMEQVTR
+1428 YHAANNQEVMEQVTM
-1443 ILGETRYQTT
+1443 ILGDTRYRTT

-1464 ERQMAEVRKKYKGTD
+1464 EQEKSAAKPKLVKTEWMSKLEEVPHKIEGSIVARRSDWDKSLVSELSGREIVHVYWIDKGDGEVKPYGIQSAAKIMGWSKAETDRKIRQLVNEHKAKEANIKAWRSEAREYKGAASPRAALLTWEPLQ
-1479 VAVSQN
+1479 AHKE
-1485 ARYAGQ
+1485 Q
-1491 DMKWTERLKQKPTK
+1491 DFWAAIDRDFVFAHKDNTYRA
-1505 IVPGTKFYHVSY
+1505 I
-1517 SRISSFFPKETCFFT
+1517 PKNQSE
-1532 EYKKYL
+1532 
-1538 TGHFYELEVL
+1538 
-1548 SPIYGQETITEEE
+1548 
-1561 IRIDLEDYADSVA
+1561 
-1574 IRYIGERDTKYDINS
+1574 
-1589 KKHIETKNTLIA
+1589 HIEAYRREGWDIQSTNQA
-1601 TDKWM
+1601 R
-1606 KAPNGKPTNLTE
+1606 GKEPIPT
-1618 RQWLQVRTQNFKDWF
+1618 
-1633 GDWENDPKNA
+1633 
-1643 SKVVDENGEP
+1643 
-1653 MVVYHG
+1653 
-1659 GEVESEFSPTKSRR
+1659 
-1673 GFFFF
+1673 
-1678 AQDRGAAEYYASS
+1678 
-1691 FRSRLVEAF
+1691 
-1700 LSSPNILDLMN
+1700 
-1711 PYSVENKDF
+1711 
-1720 MSEYAEYYDEW
+1720 
-1731 VDRASGEK
+1731 
-1739 TSPQELIDAGTLWD
+1739 
-1753 YEGSGSGNRWYD
+1753 
-1765 LFALAKTMGYDGV
+1765 
-1778 KVNDITIGSDE
+1778 
-1789 PTYVVFSPNQIKS
+1789 QIKS
-1802 ATDNVGTF
+1802 ATANVGTF

-1832 ERIAKIMEKQKK
+1832 DRIAKIMEKQKK

-1868 WDSLMRK
+1868 WDSMMRK

-2060 PHLREINRLLMT
+2060 PHLRELNRLLMT
-2072 ADNNR
+2072 SDNNR

-2120 NAVINSKDVEDIYN
+2120 NAVINSKDVEEIYN

-2200 DFSDGLD
+2200 DFSEGLD

-2297 LLAAARTNVYA
+2297 LLASARTNVYA
-2308 SLLASNVIMT
+2308 SLLAANVIMT
-2318 VLNFNQRNLIH
+2318 VLNYNQRNLIH
-2329 SVVDQNIAKQVKT
+2329 SVVDQNIAMQVRT

-2370 ANQSLIAELA
+2370 ANQSLVAELA

-2404 NAELLRLSP
+2404 NAEMLRLSP

-2493 DASKIKKIAIF
+2493 DASKIKKVAVF

-2545 TAAQTIQAGIIMKSM
+2545 TAAQTIQAGAIMKSM

-2574 VSTAETSKNLITVN
+2574 VSTAKTSKNLITVN

-2593 RDAITWALDEQAK
+2593 RDAITWALDVQAK
-2606 YTEEEFH
+2606 HTEGEFH
-2613 NIIRGKSGAKRAM
+2613 NIIRGKSGAKQAM

-2643 ELLFSLIPWWQGK
+2643 ELLFSLIPWWKGK

-2677 LKTASNVRLGA
+2677 LKTASNVRLGS
-2688 TLAPDLGAYNPT
+2688 TLAPDLGVYNPT

-2715 TPYAGLANYMGKV
+2715 TPYAGFANYMGKV